1 MSRYKRVGDVPSGR
15 YFRLSTEEADQTW
28 FRVRRHVEDYT
39 EIQHVESNGDL
50 GPYRLIG
57 EGAMVVPLAVA
68 GTKTPQEIEEEDMI
82 DITGECLEAYAAA
95 MEEEDNA

>member
-68 GTKTPQEIEEEDMI
+68 GTKEDMI